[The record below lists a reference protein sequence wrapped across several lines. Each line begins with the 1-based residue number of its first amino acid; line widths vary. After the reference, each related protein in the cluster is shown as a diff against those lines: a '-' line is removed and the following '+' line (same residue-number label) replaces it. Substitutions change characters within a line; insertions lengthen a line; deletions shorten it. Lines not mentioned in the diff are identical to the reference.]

1 MELTDTTESNIVS
14 VVDEFDYSTQND
26 PYNEQFKSWRKNEE
40 NPYAFSFEKNLK
52 ESVFV
57 EGRGFES
64 KSAAAAE
71 TESLSRIM
79 NIAGIAML
87 MWIVIDNL
95 IGKALVG
102 LFDLLGFDIH
112 GAFFGTAFYGGSVE
126 IVTALIVINMM
137 KICVPAAYLH
147 RKLKMPRRVE
157 FMSSLHHPI
166 ELLRS
171 LFMAMAVGAVTSLPN
186 IYTNRTRQ
194 IYYYFKNLD
203 ADVSVWGQNEFLVYA
218 VFDII
223 IISVLSELMFRG
235 AFFSALRQFGDIFA
249 IIVTSAISGLL
260 VQDIREFP
268 AAVLISV
275 TAAAGMLRSGSIYSA
290 FFVQI
295 LFKMYRLALVLLE
308 STPSESMFLKRNTFI
323 LTVFIVG
330 AAGVVLLYI
339 IQKIAGSTHLARYYS
354 EIPTS
359 RRLVTAAKVFP
370 VSAVAGICLLASLVK
385 MFF

>member
-1 MELTDTTESNIVS
+1 MTDTTESNIVS

-26 PYNEQFKSWRKNEE
+26 PYNEQFRNWRKNED
-40 NPYAFSFEKNLK
+40 NPFAFSFEKNLR

-57 EGRGFES
+57 EGKGFES

-79 NIAGIAML
+79 NITGIAML

-95 IGKALVG
+95 FGKALVG

-112 GAFFGTAFYGGSVE
+112 GAFFSTAFYGGSVE
-126 IVTALIVINMM
+126 IVTALIVINML
-137 KICVPAAYLH
+137 KIFVPATYLH
-147 RKLKMPRRVE
+147 CKLKMPRKVE
-157 FMSSLHHPI
+157 FMTTLHHPV

-171 LFMAMAVGAVTSLPN
+171 LCMAMAVSAVTSLPN

-203 ADVSVWGQNEFLVYA
+203 ADVSVWGQDEFIVYA
-218 VFDII
+218 IFDII

-235 AFFSALRQFGDIFA
+235 AVFSALRQFGDVFA
-249 IIVTSAISGLL
+249 IMITSAISGLL
-260 VQDIREFP
+260 VQDIRELP
-268 AAVLISV
+268 AAVMISA
-275 TAAAGMLRSGSIYSA
+275 TAAVGMLRSGSIYSA

-308 STPSESMFLKRNTFI
+308 STPSDSMFMRRNTFI
-323 LTVFIVG
+323 LTVFIIGAVG
-330 AAGVVLLYI
+330 GIILYI

-354 EIPTS
+354 EIPES
-359 RRLVTAAKVFP
+359 RRLMTAAKVFP
-370 VSAVAGICLLASLVK
+370 ISAVAGICLLAALMK
-385 MFF
+385 IFF